1 MNFQQKVITRWNSYF
16 FETLNYNDFYIFRFF
31 VFIYVFLFV
40 GNEYISEHSI
50 DLKTWNPIS
59 FFTFLEPH
67 LWQTLCHYSFYTLK
81 ICAFLSSINFFYS
94 LTSKVCALSLLLN
107 VGYYSNFGKVF
118 HGYQL
123 LCVTM
128 LLLALVH
135 EPQKPKNLWPLQLL
149 KLYIPSVYFVAAF
162 NKIYNSGLDWV
173 FSDNLYMI
181 IVNTPGKTWF
191 GKLLLSSSPHWC
203 TALSFLVIFAFQ
215 LPSILAPFYKYFGF
229 HLFVSGIMFHTGVH
243 LVLGGHNAFLS
254 HCVCLLI
261 LLPLSNMKD
270 QAIAQIKSKNTS
282 TCNLLFE

>member
-16 FETLNYNDFYIFRFF
+16 FETLSYNDFYIFRFL

-50 DLKTWNPIS
+50 DFITWTPIS
-59 FFTFLEPH
+59 FFTFFEPH
-67 LWQTLCHYSFYTLK
+67 LWQKICHYSFYTLK
-81 ICAFLSSINFFYS
+81 ICALLSSINIFYS

-123 LCVTM
+123 LCVAI

-135 EPQKPKNLWPLQLL
+135 HPQKPQNLWPLQLL
-149 KLYIPSVYFVAAF
+149 KLYISSVYFVAAF
-162 NKIYNSGLDWV
+162 NKIDNSGLDWV

-191 GKLLLSSSPHWC
+191 ANLLLSAPPIWC
-203 TALSFLVIFAFQ
+203 AALSFWVIFAFQ
-215 LPSILAPFYKYFGF
+215 LPSILAPFSKYFAIYIF
-229 HLFVSGIMFHTGVH
+229 TSGIVFHIGVH
-243 LVLGGHNAFLS
+243 LALGGHTAFLS

-261 LLPLSNMKD
+261 LLPLNR
-270 QAIAQIKSKNTS
+270 IKIFFLAKIYNIFSSIKKHPK
-282 TCNLLFE
+282 